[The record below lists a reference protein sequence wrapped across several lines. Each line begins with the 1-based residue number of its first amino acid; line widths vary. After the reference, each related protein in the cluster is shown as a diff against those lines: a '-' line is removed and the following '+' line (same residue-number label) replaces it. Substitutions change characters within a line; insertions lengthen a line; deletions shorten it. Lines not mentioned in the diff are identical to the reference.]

1 MSCAVRCS
9 LSVDV
14 FYTDGE
20 VSVLVYLT
28 GLLLLKLRLLT
39 RNGIT

>member
-1 MSCAVRCS
+1 MSCPVRCS

-14 FYTDGE
+14 FYTNGE

-28 GLLLLKLRLLT
+28 EFLLLELRLLT
-39 RNGIT
+39 RSGLS